1 MCNPPDLLD
10 SAVFVVFLAALDVT
24 VEVIT
29 VFSHFH
35 SLSLSLLLS
44 PSPSF
49 HLSLSLSLSFCPIS
63 LPGRSAF
70 FEECSAAGAV
80 CHDVMNCRCAVSTAW
95 RRH

>member
-49 HLSLSLSLSFCPIS
+49 HLSLSLSLFAQLVFQVGLPS
-63 LPGRSAF
+63 LRSAVQLAQ
-70 FEECSAAGAV
+70 S
-80 CHDVMNCRCAVSTAW
+80 VMT
-95 RRH
+95 